1 MGPKRRPARDNGHVS
16 LQMRRGEM
24 QARADPDEPSLGAAF
39 EFATIGMALLT
50 PAFQVRRANPAF
62 CEMLG
67 YTAQQLCGLPPHAL
81 AHPDDWQEEV
91 VQRGRLLAG
100 VASRYQC
107 EQRYLHSQG
116 HVLWGQLTCELV
128 RDPAGRPLHFICQVQ
143 DITRAKTAEAAVRD
157 GEEQLRTL
165 QLRLHEKSELLD
177 LARDAIVMQ
186 DMNQTIRYW
195 NMGAQRMFGF
205 RREDALGRTFD
216 ALMGRG
222 AVLPDSAFDHL
233 LASGEWVGELNC
245 VDVHGR
251 LIVVERRCAVL
262 RAGDGV
268 PLAVLAVHT
277 DVTER
282 RRAEKEIV
290 LLNNVLEQR
299 IRKRT
304 AELEE
309 SNEDLRDFAYSL
321 AHDLRAPLASIDGF
335 SAQLELRLQNQ
346 LDDKSRH
353 YLKRVRAGV
362 KLMADLTD
370 ALLALADLSNTQL
383 LHQNVDLSSISRNI
397 VERLREQ
404 EPDRRMEVAIA
415 DTQRA
420 QGDVRLLTDIME
432 NLLGNAWKFTSR
444 TAGARIEFGGEAW
457 PNGSYLY
464 HVKDN
469 GAGFDPAYAYKL
481 FGPFQRLHTAAEFQ
495 GTGIG
500 LAIVRKIV
508 SRHGGR
514 VWAESQPGEGA
525 SFFFT
530 LNENVV
536 PRAARAAT
544 AEAATPA

>member
-1 MGPKRRPARDNGHVS
+1 MPAS
-16 LQMRRGEM
+16 LSASEQ
-24 QARADPDEPSLGAAF
+24 PFGAAF
-39 EFATIGMALLT
+39 DFAAIGVALLA
-50 PAFQVRRANPAF
+50 PDSRALHVNRAL
-62 CEMLG
+62 CDMLG
-67 YTAQQLCGLPPHAL
+67 YTPQELLELPPHAL
-81 AHPDDWQEEV
+81 SHPHDWQEEV
-91 VQRGRLLAG
+91 VRRGRLLAG
-100 VASRYQC
+100 AASSYQC
-107 EQRYLHSQG
+107 EHRLLHRDG
-116 HVLWGQLTCELV
+116 RVVWVQLTCALT
-128 RDPAGRPLHFICQVQ
+128 RDAAGRADYFVAQVQ
-143 DITRAKTAEAAVRD
+143 DISRARTAEAALRD
-157 GEEQLRTL
+157 SEERLRVSR
-165 QLRLHEKSELLD
+165 QRLREQSELLD
-177 LARDAIVMQ
+177 QARDAIVVH
-186 DMNQTIRYW
+186 DLDRTIRHW
-195 NMGAQRMFGF
+195 NLGAQRMFGF
-205 RREDALGRTFD
+205 SREQAVGQTFD
-216 ALMGRG
+216 SLMGPG
-222 AVLPDSAFDHL
+222 ATLPPPAVAEL
-233 LASGEWVGELNC
+233 LATGGWTGELDC
-245 VDVHGR
+245 IDAQGR
-251 LIVVERRCAVL
+251 MIVVERRCTVMRDA
-262 RAGDGV
+262 DGE
-268 PLAVLAVHT
+268 PTTVLAVNT

-335 SAQLELRLQNQ
+335 SAQLEMRLARL

-383 LHQNVDLSSISRNI
+383 LHQSVDLSAIARSIT
-397 VERLREQ
+397 ERLREQ
-404 EPDRRMEVAIA
+404 LPDRDVDVVVE
-415 DTQRA
+415 DTPRA
-420 QGDVRLLTDIME
+420 QGDVRLLTDVME

-444 TAGARIEFGGEAW
+444 TARAQIVFGGQSW

-481 FGPFQRLHTAAEFQ
+481 FGPFQRLHTASEFE

-500 LAIVRKIV
+500 LAMVRKIV

-514 VWAESQPGEGA
+514 VWAESLPGEGA

-530 LNENVV
+530 LNENA
-536 PRAARAAT
+536 PARAAREAPAKAAV
-544 AEAATPA
+544 A

>member
-1 MGPKRRPARDNGHVS
+1 MAVSVPPSEQPLGP
-16 LQMRRGEM
+16 
-24 QARADPDEPSLGAAF
+24 AF
-39 EFATIGMALLT
+39 EFAAIGMALLG
-50 PAFQVRRANPAF
+50 PDSRVQRANRAF

-67 YTAQQLCGLPPHAL
+67 YTQQELVDLPPHAL
-81 AHPDDWQEEV
+81 SHPNDWQEDV

-100 VASRYQC
+100 AASRYQS
-107 EQRYLHSQG
+107 ELRYLHRDG
-116 HVLWGQLTCELV
+116 RVVWGALTCSLT
-128 RDPAGRPLHFICQVQ
+128 RDTAGRALHFIVQVQ
-143 DITRAKTAEAAVRD
+143 DITRAKTAEAALRDDAERSRVLNRTLREQSEVLDQVRD
-157 GEEQLRTL
+157 
-165 QLRLHEKSELLD
+165 
-177 LARDAIVMQ
+177 AVVVQ
-186 DMNQTIRYW
+186 DPDRTIRYW
-195 NMGAQRMFGF
+195 NAGAQRMFGF
-205 RREDALGRTFD
+205 SREQAVGQTFD
-216 ALMGRG
+216 ALMGHG
-222 AVLPDSAFDHL
+222 AMLPPAAFAEL
-233 LASGEWVGELNC
+233 LANGEWTGQLDC
-245 VDVHGR
+245 VDAQGR
-251 LIVVERRCAVL
+251 LIVVERRCIVMRDSQGRPESL
-262 RAGDGV
+262 
-268 PLAVLAVHT
+268 LAINT

-335 SAQLELRLQNQ
+335 SAQLEVGLGAQ
-346 LDDKSRH
+346 LDEKSRH

-383 LHQNVDLSSISRNI
+383 LHQNVDLSAVARSIFD
-397 VERLREQ
+397 RLREQ
-404 EPDRRMEVAIA
+404 EPQRNVDVVIE
-415 DTQRA
+415 DTLRA
-420 QGDVRLLTDIME
+420 QGDIRLLTDVME

-444 TAGARIEFGGEAW
+444 TARAQIVFGGQSW

-481 FGPFQRLHTAAEFQ
+481 FGPFQRLHTASEFE

-500 LAIVRKIV
+500 LAMVRKIV

-514 VWAESQPGEGA
+514 VWAESLPGEGA

-530 LNENVV
+530 LNENTPTRV
-536 PRAARAAT
+536 ARD
-544 AEAATPA
+544 TPAKAMAG